1 MHILASTRLDSRFA
15 LRFPASVAAEIAADG
30 ARDGLGELH
39 LVLGIAEQLLFARI
53 RDEGELGERRRHAR
67 VLDDIEVRRLDAAVE
82 EAAGLLELLIDQ
94 GRDALAP
101 RRARVVIRLHA
112 VRGRI
117 REGVAVDRD
126 EELRT
131 RRVLADV
138 DARLKLLAI
147 RCVRAV
153 NVDVLV
159 ARHRDA
165 RARVL
170 EDGLQVLRD
179 GERHGGF
186 RHTCRAD
193 STCVAAAVARVDD
206 DRVAADARD
215 ARGAPR
221 AARRE
226 DVDDEAVRLLG
237 LAVRRLCVHGVAAVD
252 DRVLAVD
259 ANLRVARLELTD
271 VQVLGV
277 LGEQRVVRLELA
289 RLRVREV
296 DDELLLEVG
305 ARRDIVRHIVP
316 VHADLDAQGLAT
328 VDLRLI
334 RLEVIESVHRFAP
347 CRLTILRQDGR
358 RTGEQHQEHGS
369 STAYLAEQKEFL
381 LLHSHLDPS
390 IVFNRP

>member
-1 MHILASTRLDSRFA
+1 MRS
-15 LRFPASVAAEIAADG
+15 
-30 ARDGLGELH
+30 
-39 LVLGIAEQLLFARI
+39 
-53 RDEGELGERRRHAR
+53 
-67 VLDDIEVRRLDAAVE
+67 
-82 EAAGLLELLIDQ
+82 
-94 GRDALAP
+94 
-101 RRARVVIRLHA
+101 
-112 VRGRI
+112 
-117 REGVAVDRD
+117 GVD
-126 EELRT
+126 
-131 RRVLADV
+131 
-138 DARLKLLAI
+138 
-147 RCVRAV
+147 
-153 NVDVLV
+153 VDVLV

-179 GERHGGF
+179 GKRHGSF
-186 RHTCRAD
+186 RHTRRAD

-206 DRVAADARD
+206 DRVAADARDARD

-259 ANLRVARLELTD
+259 ADLRVARLELTD

-277 LGEQRVVRLELA
+277 LAAEAVVGLELA

-358 RTGEQHQEHGS
+358 RTGEQHQEHGG

-390 IVFNRP
+390 IVFNRL